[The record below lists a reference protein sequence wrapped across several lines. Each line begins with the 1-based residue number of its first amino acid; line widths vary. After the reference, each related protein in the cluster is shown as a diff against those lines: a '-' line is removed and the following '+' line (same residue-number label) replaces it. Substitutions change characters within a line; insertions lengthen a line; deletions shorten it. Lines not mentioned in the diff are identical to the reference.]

1 MIKMNLLMEVNYNV
15 VEWID
20 LDGNDKKD
28 EEDLKIINKQINF

>member
-1 MIKMNLLMEVNYNV
+1 MEVNYNV

>member
-28 EEDLKIINKQINF
+28 EEDLKIINK